1 MTEQIVQEKQS
12 GRFAWLWTEKTF
24 NFIVTTAALLI
35 MVLPVGLATIW
46 LGFMRG
52 ESPCTLCGY
61 ERFGMVVVA
70 VLALFIMRYGP
81 RRKYVF
87 TLTLAAFFFL
97 YTTVRHWGNHIHK
110 DAGQGLAESV
120 LGAHTY
126 TWGVFVYWVVVLAC
140 GVAMLWIGKDRAL
153 LEQFAE
159 RKKVVK
165 PLSLYGLVSGLVVLA
180 LILANSV
187 QFFLLTG
194 PPPFA
199 GTGSPARFTPN
210 VAQASKYWSAGLWS
224 RIGVP
229 QLHDYTPPMVHI
241 PGEYEVEHDA
251 ASAGADAGPI
261 TDLAGSLTLVDST
274 ELGFEATGIF
284 GDGNAGGIAY
294 DAANDQFGIVST
306 HGGLYYVDDDFASVQ
321 SSAVID
327 LVNGPDKAYT
337 TDATFFG
344 PGELIAGAWNK
355 TIYGTV
361 QVPAA
366 EVDADVEWKDF
377 RETTGDL
384 MPVFGSRNHP
394 ALGTSRARSAF
405 ILSVAMDHNSGL
417 YSVVS
422 VPSPNSPDIVVS
434 QFADDHGL
442 SKENVLDVSAGVSL
456 RDGAE
461 LSDYYPVGSDI
472 ADGKMYILSR
482 NYQTLL
488 VVDMDT
494 VEVVEAWELPEIG
507 DYHGIAVT
515 DDAMFVLSHDDG
527 TDVVHK
533 LAMP

>member
-180 LILANSV
+180 LMLANAV
-187 QFFLLTG
+187 QVFLLTG

-210 VAQASKYWSAGLWS
+210 VAQASKYWSAGSWS
-224 RIGVP
+224 GIGVP
-229 QLHDYTPPMVHI
+229 QLHDYTQPVLPI
-241 PGEYEVEHDA
+241 PGEDEGQDA
-251 ASAGADAGPI
+251 AAAAGADPGPAAG
-261 TDLAGSLTLVDST
+261 LADSLALVQST
-274 ELGFEATGIF
+274 ELGVEAPGSC
-284 GDGNAGGIAY
+284 GDGHAGGIPDQAPH
-294 DAANDQFGIVST
+294 DQFGILSA
-306 HGGLYYVDDDFASVQ
+306 HGRLDYVDDD
-321 SSAVID
+321 
-327 LVNGPDKAYT
+327 
-337 TDATFFG
+337 
-344 PGELIAGAWNK
+344 
-355 TIYGTV
+355 
-361 QVPAA
+361 
-366 EVDADVEWKDF
+366 
-377 RETTGDL
+377 
-384 MPVFGSRNHP
+384 
-394 ALGTSRARSAF
+394 
-405 ILSVAMDHNSGL
+405 
-417 YSVVS
+417 
-422 VPSPNSPDIVVS
+422 
-434 QFADDHGL
+434 
-442 SKENVLDVSAGVSL
+442 
-456 RDGAE
+456 
-461 LSDYYPVGSDI
+461 
-472 ADGKMYILSR
+472 
-482 NYQTLL
+482 
-488 VVDMDT
+488 
-494 VEVVEAWELPEIG
+494 
-507 DYHGIAVT
+507 
-515 DDAMFVLSHDDG
+515 
-527 TDVVHK
+527 
-533 LAMP
+533 

>member
-12 GRFAWLWTEKTF
+12 GRFAWLWTEKAC
-24 NFIVTTAALLI
+24 NFIVTTASFLL
-35 MVLPVGLATIW
+35 MALPVGLAPIW

-87 TLTLAAFFFL
+87 TLNLAAFFFL
-97 YTTVRHWGNHIHK
+97 YTTIRHWGNHIHK

-120 LGAHTY
+120 FGAHTY
-126 TWGVFVYWVVVLAC
+126 TWGVFVYWIVVLAC
-140 GVAMLWIGKDRAL
+140 GFAMLWISKDRAL
-153 LEQFAE
+153 LDQFSE
-159 RKKVVK
+159 RKKVIK
-165 PLSLYGLVSGLVVLA
+165 PLSTYGLVSGVVVLA

-210 VAQASKYWSAGLWS
+210 VAQSSKYWSAGLWE

-229 QLHDYTPPMVHI
+229 KLHDYTPPMVHI
-241 PGEYEVEHDA
+241 PGEYEVKDDA
-251 ASAGADAGPI
+251 ASAGAEAGPI
-261 TDLAGSLTLVDST
+261 TDLAGQLTLVDST

-284 GDGNAGGIAY
+284 GDGNAGGIAF
-294 DAANDQFGIVST
+294 DTASGQFGIVST
-306 HGGLYYVDDDFASVQ
+306 HGGLYYVEDDFSTIT

-344 PGELIAGAWNK
+344 TGELIAGAWNK

-361 QVPAA
+361 QVEAA
-366 EVDADVEWKDF
+366 DIDADVEWKDF

-394 ALGTSRARSAF
+394 ALGTSRASSAF

-461 LSDYYPVGSDI
+461 LADYYPVGSDI

-527 TDVVHK
+527 TDVVHE

>member
-241 PGEYEVEHDA
+241 PGEYEVEDDA

>member
-1 MTEQIVQEKQS
+1 MTEKTVQAKNP
-12 GRFAWLWTEKTF
+12 RFAWLWTEKTF

-35 MVLPVGLATIW
+35 MALPVGLATIW

-120 LGAHTY
+120 FGAHTY
-126 TWGVFVYWVVVLAC
+126 TWGVFVYWIVVLAC
-140 GVAMLWIGKDRAL
+140 GIAMLWIGKDQAL
-153 LEQFAE
+153 LDQFAE
-159 RKKVVK
+159 RKRVVK
-165 PLSLYGLVSGLVVLA
+165 PLSTYGLVSGLVVLA

-210 VAQASKYWSAGLWS
+210 VAQASKYWSASLWE
-224 RIGVP
+224 RVGIP

-241 PGEYEVEHDA
+241 PGENEIEDDA
-251 ASAGADAGPI
+251 ASLGAAAGPI
-261 TDLAGSLTLVDST
+261 TDLAGSLTELGST

-284 GDGNAGGIAY
+284 GDGNAAGIAY
-294 DAANDQFGIVST
+294 DAATDQFGIVST
-306 HGGLYYVDDDFASVQ
+306 HGGLYYVEDDFSTVR
-321 SSAVID
+321 SSAVLD
-327 LVNGPDKAYT
+327 LVNGPDKSYT

-344 PGELIAGAWNK
+344 PGELIGGAWNK
-355 TIYGTV
+355 TIYGTT
-361 QVPAA
+361 QVGA
-366 EVDADVEWKDF
+366 EDVDADVEWKDF

-384 MPVFGSRNHP
+384 MPVFGSRTHP
-394 ALGTSRARSAF
+394 ALGTSRARSAY
-405 ILSVAMDHNSGL
+405 ILSLAMDRDTGL

-422 VPSPNSPDIVVS
+422 VPSPNTPDIVVS
-434 QFADDHGL
+434 QFAADHGL
-442 SKENVLDVSAGVSL
+442 SKEDVLGLGAGLNL
-456 RDGAE
+456 RDGTE
-461 LSDYYPVGSDI
+461 LADYYPVGSDI
-472 ADGKMYILSR
+472 ADGKMYVLSR
-482 NYQTLL
+482 TYQTLL
-488 VVDMDT
+488 VVDMET
-494 VEVVEAWELPEIG
+494 VEVIEAWELPEIG
-507 DYHGIAVT
+507 DYHGIAIA
-515 DDAMFVLSHDDG
+515 DDSMFVLSRDG
-527 TDVVHK
+527 GKDVVHE
-533 LAMP
+533 LVIP